1 MGLNPLGAGG
11 ANGCPVAMMCKK
23 FFNGLDRKV
32 NFITILTFGI
42 KARTFYYY
50 EKWFFS
56 IKTV

>member
-1 MGLNPLGAGG
+1 LGLNPLGDGG

-50 EKWFFS
+50 EKFFFL
-56 IKTV
+56 